1 MTDAQLGA
9 VCPQCGSAANVHSIE
24 ELAAL
29 AKGRLGMLQQAPAQQ
44 GWAGEPQQGWAGEPQ
59 QGPTPGWAAEP
70 RSGPARGSW
79 RDQTSRL
86 PGGVG
91 DLSIGDDI
99 ADIALTAATRFIGR
113 AIGRRVQ
120 RTVEQKVMP
129 AITAQQEAMLRQQ
142 IEIAERHPD
151 VRACMSDQVIFLAG
165 GSRVMP
171 MGSVNLAT
179 LTLEQADGLVAQLQ
193 QG

>member
-24 ELAAL
+24 ELATL
-29 AKGRLGMLQQAPAQQ
+29 AKARLGMLQQAPAQQ
-44 GWAGEPQQGWAGEPQ
+44 GWAGEPQQGPA
-59 QGPTPGWAAEP
+59 PGWAAEP
-70 RSGPARGSW
+70 HSGRVRGSW
-79 RDQTSRL
+79 RDPTSRL

-120 RTVEQKVMP
+120 RTVEEKVMP
-129 AITAQQEAMLRQQ
+129 AITAQQAALLRQQ

-151 VRACMSDQVIFLAG
+151 VRACMTDQVIFLAG
-165 GSRVMP
+165 GSRVLP

>member
-1 MTDAQLGA
+1 MTYGQAGA

-44 GWAGEPQQGWAGEPQ
+44 GWAGEPQQGWAAEPQ
-59 QGPTPGWAAEP
+59 QGPTPGWAAQP
-70 RSGPARGSW
+70 RSGPVRGSW
-79 RDQTSRL
+79 RDPASRL

-151 VRACMSDQVIFLAG
+151 VRACMTDQVIFLD
-165 GSRVMP
+165 RK
-171 MGSVNLAT
+171 SV
-179 LTLEQADGLVAQLQ
+179 V
-193 QG
+193 

>member
-44 GWAGEPQQGWAGEPQ
+44 G
-59 QGPTPGWAAEP
+59 PTPGWAAEP
-70 RSGPARGSW
+70 RSGPVRGSW
-79 RDQTSRL
+79 RDPTSRI
-86 PGGVG
+86 PGGVA

-142 IEIAERHPD
+142 IAIAERHPD
-151 VRACMSDQVIFLAG
+151 VRACMTDQVIFLAG
-165 GSRVMP
+165 RTQVLP